1 MSAQPVPAAISPA
14 WTPAAERL
22 HKSMQRGA
30 VLQWAPRI
38 GFVLV
43 LPSGRTCKPP
53 LYAVWTLRR
62 AGLIHTDDL
71 AYTQPRVWHVAGRR
85 ASAT

>member
-1 MSAQPVPAAISPA
+1 MSAAPVTSPA

-22 HKSMQRGA
+22 HQAMRKGA
-30 VLQWAPRI
+30 VLQCGPRI

-53 LYAVWTLRR
+53 VYAVWTLRR
-62 AGLIHTDDL
+62 AGLIHTDNPD
-71 AYTQPRVWHVAGRR
+71 YRQPRTWHAAGRR
-85 ASAT
+85 AHN

>member
-1 MSAQPVPAAISPA
+1 MSAQPVTSPA

-22 HKSMQRGA
+22 HKAMQRGA
-30 VLQWAPRI
+30 VLQWGPRI

-62 AGLIHTDDL
+62 AGLIYTDDP
-71 AYTQPRVWHVAGRR
+71 AYTQPRVWHIAGRR
-85 ASAT
+85 GSAP